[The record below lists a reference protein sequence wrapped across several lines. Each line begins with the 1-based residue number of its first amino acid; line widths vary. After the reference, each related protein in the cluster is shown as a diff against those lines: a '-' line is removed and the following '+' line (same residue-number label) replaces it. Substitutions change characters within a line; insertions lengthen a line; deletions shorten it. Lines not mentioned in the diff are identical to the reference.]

1 MPGGCECE
9 PPARRVSRREA
20 SGNTAFRFPVSRM
33 RAAPRRCLLRGQGA
47 RAQRLPD
54 PPGHGRHGLRD
65 HAQEVRAEART
76 ACKDSSLACICFG
89 TKLNLN
95 EFATVACFVVCA
107 VGDVLVH
114 AQARK
119 KKPKQKG

>member
-1 MPGGCECE
+1 MRKCLIKYYDLI
-9 PPARRVSRREA
+9 
-20 SGNTAFRFPVSRM
+20 
-33 RAAPRRCLLRGQGA
+33 RAAVVIACVLFIN
-47 RAQRLPD
+47 
-54 PPGHGRHGLRD
+54 
-65 HAQEVRAEART
+65 VRAEART